1 MLNVILAILCFI
13 PLQEEKV
20 WTGKVLDHVTGLPI
34 EGVHIYYANGQD
46 VSNEKGEFSLKVT
59 DQAKITFSHVSYE
72 FKQMEISIGGL
83 PKEVRLIP
91 KESELDMI
99 EVRPFPT
106 EDELKR
112 QVLST
117 PVYKSRLE
125 MSLMKN
131 TSIMKAS
138 FRYIPSL
145 PGGAYQEFMSRVI
158 PDGSGGVNIFN
169 TSGGGLLQV
178 FRELGN
184 GYQTPASSTEQTSYD
199 TAKVNLLY
207 KPKRFF

>member
-1 MLNVILAILCFI
+1 MLNIILLMLFFI
-13 PLQEEKV
+13 PNQEEKV
-20 WTGKVLDHVTGLPI
+20 WNAKVIDQVTGLPI
-34 EGVHIYYANGQD
+34 EGVHVYFPNGQD
-46 VSNEKGEFSLKVT
+46 VSNEKGEFTLKVK

-72 FKQMEISIGGL
+72 FKQMEISL
-83 PKEVRLIP
+83 DALASEVILIP
-91 KESELDMI
+91 RESELDMI

-117 PVYKSRLE
+117 PVYKTRLE
-125 MSLMKN
+125 MNLMKN

-138 FRYIPSL
+138 FPYIPSL
-145 PGGAYQEFMSRVI
+145 PASSYTAFMSRVI

-169 TSGGGLLQV
+169 SSGGGLIQV
-178 FRELGN
+178 FREIGN
-184 GYQTPASSTEQTSYD
+184 GYQTPTSSSEQILYD

-207 KPKRFF
+207 KPKRIF